1 VEIAK
6 AMVLSN
12 EAIQVRFH
20 LQEDKQKNRL
30 VAVLLKKCSEVS
42 SGFEPL

>member
-12 EAIQVRFH
+12 EAIRSGFIDK
-20 LQEDKQKNRL
+20 EDKQKNRL
-30 VAVLLKKCSEVS
+30 VAVLLKKCFEVS